1 MKEQSLPRSIL
12 LIAIALTNVRIGSS
26 AEQNRVHAVMDL
38 GHQFTFYADGRFH
51 RQDLSGQ
58 PEVTSWGSPSS
69 TSTSPMLTCSS
80 STRMRSAA
88 RSTLRKILR

>member
-58 PEVTSWGSPSS
+58 PEVTSWGLSS

-80 STRMRSAA
+80 HSDAIRSW
-88 RSTLRKILR
+88 STLRKLLR